1 MVNKNLYEIFGVR
14 QNATTSEIKQ
24 AYKKNIH
31 KYHPDISKDPNSAEK
46 FKEIV
51 KAYKMINNPQKRFE
65 YDQRLKSLILKNSTK
80 KEKKAID
87 LKQKIKH
94 QKKKLNFFVKTTI
107 NKKNLSNY
115 FIKLKLRRFE
125 KKKKIFVKR
134 EILKI
139 EITNDENFVM
149 YNNMNDM
156 QIMARLKNKNNHYVR
171 LNAVKI
177 IAFKKE
183 KKYFFDLIKL
193 LSDNSGIVRKEVVKT
208 LGIIRDYRAIN
219 FLVNI
224 IYDYE
229 EIVRCEVAKVFRNF
243 EDTRVIAALLNLLK
257 DSNEEVIC
265 EAVFSLGVLGDS
277 DVERDIR
284 KLLMHPSVKV
294 KRASL
299 EVLKI
304 LR

>member
-1 MVNKNLYEIFGVR
+1 MKNKNLYEIFGIR
-14 QNATTSEIKQ
+14 QNATISEIKQ
-24 AYKKNIH
+24 AYKRNIH
-31 KYHPDISKDPNSAEK
+31 KYHPDISKDPDSADK
-46 FKEIV
+46 FKEIIR
-51 KAYKMINNPQKRFE
+51 AYKIINNPQKRFE
-65 YDQRLKSLILKNSTK
+65 YDQKLKLCKVNGSQG
-80 KEKKAID
+80 KEKRTINIRSK
-87 LKQKIKH
+87 LKDQKSKFG
-94 QKKKLNFFVKTTI
+94 FFVKNTI
-107 NKKNLSNY
+107 NKKYLTNY

-125 KKKKIFVKR
+125 KKKEKFIKR

-139 EITNDENFVM
+139 EIKNDENFVM
-149 YNNMNDM
+149 YNNLDDM

-208 LGIIRDYRAIN
+208 LGIIKDYRAIN

-229 EIVRCEVAKVFRNF
+229 EMVRCEVAKVFRNF
-243 EDTRVIAALLNLLK
+243 EDTRAVAALLNLLK
-257 DSNEEVIC
+257 DSNEKVIC
-265 EAVFSLGVLGDS
+265 EAILSLGVLGDA
-277 DVERDIR
+277 DVEKEIR
-284 KLLMHPSVKV
+284 KLLRHPSVKV